1 MFVSVVICSCR
12 DDSYPSLLDAVA
24 SLRNQTYHQMEIIVV
39 IDGNEELHRKV
50 TATYRDQPD
59 IRIVAPAQ
67 SLGVSGARDL
77 GLKGARGDIIAFIDD
92 DAAAEKGWVEGLV
105 NTCREHDALA
115 VAGPVLP
122 VWLSGRPDFL
132 PEELFWLVGLT
143 YEGYAEGG
151 IGEVRN
157 ALGSNMGFKREVF
170 ARVGGFSQ
178 GFGFASRGNSYVQ
191 GEEPELA
198 LRIKAVT
205 GRGVVYN
212 PGLVVYHKV
221 QERKTKLAALFRRA
235 FYQGYSKALIKR
247 VSPSSRSLD
256 TEKSYLAELL
266 SKYIPRRF
274 KTLFLERGRVTG
286 VKQLLFLSVSIIMV
300 GLGFIYGFIRPLPSR
315 LVAARGFVASDDV
328 TPGGSV

>member
-1 MFVSVVICSCR
+1 MFVSVIICTCR
-12 DDSYPSLLDAVA
+12 DDSYPYLLDAVD
-24 SLRNQTYHQMEIIVV
+24 SLRNQTYQQMEIIIV
-39 IDGNEELHRKV
+39 IDGNEELHQKV
-50 TATYRDQPD
+50 AATYRDQPD
-59 IRIVAPAQ
+59 IRIAASAQ
-67 SLGVSGARDL
+67 SLGVSGARDF
-77 GLKGARGDIIAFIDD
+77 GLKDARGDIIAFIDD

-105 NTCREHDALA
+105 STCREYDALA

-143 YEGYAEGG
+143 YEGYAQGN

-198 LRIKAVT
+198 LRMKNIT

-221 QERKTKLAALFRRA
+221 QERKTKLTALFRRA

-247 VSPSSRSLD
+247 VSPSSKPLD

-266 SKYIPRRF
+266 FKYIPRRF
-274 KTLFLERGRVTG
+274 KALILKCGRVAAL
-286 VKQLLFLSVSIIMV
+286 KQLLFLSVSIILV

-315 LVAARGFVASDDV
+315 LVTARGLVPSDNV
-328 TPGGSV
+328 TPGENG